1 MDESLVVLRDALLA
15 ASDKVRHPALSL
27 DYFVSARCP
36 DVLSDDEAISLAG
49 VPDVE
54 VKAARIRRGSVM
66 VAAEQVI
73 DQCIDDLQQV
83 TFDDKGFPAGE
94 RAEGS
99 FVYREFPGR
108 HRRAYNQA
116 FYRKVLVTAIKVA
129 HDLADPRGA
138 DAGCTAEEIIRAA
151 LGPIATG
158 LCRLVELDEPDIH
171 LEDAL
176 LEDFDFEY
184 LFDDE
189 MDGIEDDPARQAA
202 WGMTVP
208 GVRDWF
214 SPFNERSVVHPY
226 AETAPSARPVMY
238 NLLNRIAK
246 SDDHRQVLDSPA
258 IDARDPISSL
268 AACSEAVALA
278 RAATTPG
285 EDLLVWVPDEH
296 APDRSYDALVTALAQ
311 APRGSGWLTW
321 EPHENADVVRTE
333 PVVSATAH
341 RHFPVGRDEPWLW
354 AAVGGGRMLAIPLA
368 AVVSYQPDPDVW
380 HTWEHRFDTPG
391 HPAE

>member
-1 MDESLVVLRDALLA
+1 VVLRDALLA

-27 DYFVSARCP
+27 DYFVSVRCL
-36 DVLSDDEAISLAG
+36 DVVGDGDDRTLTG

-54 VKAARIRRGSVM
+54 VQAARIRRGSVI

-73 DQCIDDLQQV
+73 DQCITDLQQV
-83 TFDDKGFPAGE
+83 TFDDEGFPTGE
-94 RAEGS
+94 RAEES
-99 FVYREFPGR
+99 FVYEEFPHR
-108 HRRAYNQA
+108 HRHAYNQT

-129 HDLADPRGA
+129 HDLADPQGA

-158 LCRLVELDEPDIH
+158 LCQLVELDEPDIH

-214 SPFNERSVVHPY
+214 SPFNEHSVVHPY
-226 AETAPSARPVMY
+226 AETAPSARPVMH
-238 NLLNRIAK
+238 NLLNRVAK
-246 SDDHRQVLDSPA
+246 SDNHRQVLDSPA
-258 IDARDPISSL
+258 IDAHDPISSL
-268 AACSEAVALA
+268 AASSEAVALA
-278 RAATTPG
+278 RAATTPD

-296 APDRSYDALVTALAQ
+296 APERSYDALVTALAQ

-368 AVVSYQPDPDVW
+368 AVVSYQPDPDVR

-391 HPAE
+391 HATE

>member
-1 MDESLVVLRDALLA
+1 
-15 ASDKVRHPALSL
+15 VRHPALSL
-27 DYFVSARCP
+27 DYFVSTRCL
-36 DVLSDDEAISLAG
+36 DVLGDDEAISMAG
-49 VPDVE
+49 VPDAEVE
-54 VKAARIRRGSVM
+54 AARIRRGSVM
-66 VAAEQVI
+66 AGAEQVI

-94 RAEGS
+94 RAEDS
-99 FVYREFPGR
+99 FVYEEFPHR
-108 HRRAYNQA
+108 HRQAYNQA

-129 HDLADPRGA
+129 HDLADPHGP

-151 LGPIATG
+151 LGPLATG
-158 LCRLVELDEPDIH
+158 LCQLVELDEPDIH

-176 LEDFDFEY
+176 LEDLDFEY

-214 SPFNERSVVHPY
+214 SPFNEHSVVHPY
-226 AETAPSARPVMY
+226 AETAPSARPVIH
-238 NLLNRIAK
+238 NLLNRVAK

-258 IDARDPISSL
+258 IDAQDPISGLS
-268 AACSEAVALA
+268 ASSEAVALA
-278 RAATTPG
+278 RAATTP
-285 EDLLVWVPDEH
+285 DDDRLAWVPDERD
-296 APDRSYDALVTALAQ
+296 PERSYDALVTALAQ

-321 EPHENADVVRTE
+321 EPHENADVVRAE
-333 PVVSATAH
+333 PVVSAIAH

-354 AAVGGGRMLAIPLA
+354 AAVGGARLLAIPLA
-368 AVVSYQPDPDVW
+368 AVVSYQPDPDVR
-380 HTWEHRFDTPG
+380 HAWEHRFDTSD
-391 HPAE
+391 HLAE